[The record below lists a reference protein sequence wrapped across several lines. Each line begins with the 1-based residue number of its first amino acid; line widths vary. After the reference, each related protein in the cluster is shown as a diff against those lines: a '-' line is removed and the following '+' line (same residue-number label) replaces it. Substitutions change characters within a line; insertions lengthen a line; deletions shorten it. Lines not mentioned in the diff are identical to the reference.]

1 MVRNLPWVCL
11 LSVLS
16 AGFLI
21 ADAGSPPEVDV
32 RFMDGSTAR
41 VVILQSHLELET
53 RYGKLTIPCNEIRKI
68 ELALRLEDETAKRI
82 DDAIR
87 ELGGDEF
94 NRREAAS
101 KELLRLAIPAYVALK
116 KTPPSKDPE
125 VAKRTEAIFK
135 QIESSIPAAKLQVR
149 SNDLIQTKEFTV
161 TGRIPTRQLKVK
173 SKYFGETE
181 LKLNEVSSM
190 NSTAKAPMDLMAP
203 WAEKGPVFKAAH
215 LLEIGDFFAAKQTI
229 EAFAKDKQ
237 VEDLALLFARR
248 TKQGPRVNS
257 LGIGPTPGAFQPDG
271 IEQLII
277 QLDSDRLIDH
287 KLLERHA
294 DDLSRAFY
302 ITAVIGEGHRSHC
315 PVKQKTGKKDP
326 KDWDRWCLQ
335 LRDSAFEMAGVVQD
349 KQPKTVREVAKR
361 LNNACFSCHDVFR
374 DCN

>member
-1 MVRNLPWVCL
+1 MLRNLPWICL
-11 LSVLS
+11 LLSLS
-16 AGFLI
+16 AGFLV
-21 ADAGSPPEVDV
+21 ADGDTKNTGSLPEVDV

-41 VVILQSHLELET
+41 VVILQNHLELET
-53 RYGKLTIPCNEIRKI
+53 RYGKLTIPCNEVRKI

-87 ELGGDEF
+87 DLGGDEF

-190 NSTAKAPMDLMAP
+190 NATAKAPPEATAP
-203 WAEKGPVFKAAH
+203 FAEVGGIFRAAH
-215 LLEIGDFFAAKQTI
+215 LLEIGDFVAAKQTA
-229 EAFAKDKQ
+229 EAFGKGKE
-237 VEDLALLFARR
+237 VHDLASLFRLR
-248 TKQGPRVNS
+248 TKKGV
-257 LGIGPTPGAFQPDG
+257 GIGLTPGLLKPDG
-271 IEQLII
+271 IEQFIC
-277 QLDSDRLIDH
+277 QLDSDKSIDA
-287 KLLERHA
+287 KLLQKHA
-294 DDLSRAFY
+294 DDVARAFY
-302 ITAVIGEGHRSHC
+302 LTAAIGEAHRSHC
-315 PVKQKTGKKDP
+315 PVKAKNGKKDP

-335 LRDSAFEMAGVVQD
+335 LRDSAYELAKVVREDPTQV
-349 KQPKTVREVAKR
+349 KTVVKKV
-361 LNNACFSCHDVFR
+361 NNACVSCHDVFR

>member
-1 MVRNLPWVCL
+1 MLRNLPWVCL

-16 AGFLI
+16 TGFLF
-21 ADAGSPPEVDV
+21 ADAGSAPEVDV

-87 ELGGDEF
+87 DLGGDEF

-116 KTPPSKDPE
+116 KLPPSKDPE
-125 VAKRTEAIFK
+125 VAKRTEAIVK
-135 QIESSIPAAKLQVR
+135 QIESSVPAAKLQVR
-149 SNDLIQTKEFTV
+149 PNDLIQTKEFTV

-190 NSTAKAPMDLMAP
+190 NATAKAPPEVTAP
-203 WAEKGPVFKAAH
+203 FAEAGGIFRAAH
-215 LLEIGDFFAAKQTI
+215 LFEVGDFWEAKKAA
-229 EAFAKDKQ
+229 EAFGKGKE
-237 VEDLALLFARR
+237 VHDLASLFRLR
-248 TKQGPRVNS
+248 TKKGV
-257 LGIGPTPGAFQPDG
+257 GIGLTPGLLKPDG
-271 IEQLII
+271 IEQFIG
-277 QLDSDRLIDH
+277 QLDSDKSIDA
-287 KLLERHA
+287 KLLQKHA
-294 DDLSRAFY
+294 DDVARAFY
-302 ITAVIGEGHRSHC
+302 LTAAIGEAHRSHC
-315 PVKQKTGKKDP
+315 PVKQKQGKKDP

-335 LRDSAFEMAGVVQD
+335 LRDSAYELAKVVHENPTQV
-349 KQPKTVREVAKR
+349 KAVAKR
-361 LNNACFSCHDVFR
+361 VNNACFSCHDVFR